1 MKNLAKCYD
10 EYHKKLLFIPIG
22 ILALSII
29 YLTFFYI
36 QTGDIMNKDISL
48 TGGISITF
56 ETTISQEQFQNTISQ
71 QFQNFEIKQISD
83 NTGNQIKLAITTTE
97 ENNEKL
103 KTIIEEQV
111 GHKLTSEN
119 SSIEMTS
126 SSLSDD
132 FYKQLLIAIIL
143 AFFWMSAVVFVIF
156 SHGKKNKFYIV
167 ALNIFLG
174 FFLGKIFFVI
184 NQVLAT
190 IIFIAFVATVVT
202 IYIKNSIPS
211 FAIIIAAFAN
221 IIMTLSVVNLVGIKI
236 STAGIIAFLMLIGYS
251 VDTDILLTT
260 RLLRGNK
267 KTNEALFSALKTGM
281 MMTSTSLIAI
291 ITALIVI
298 YPFGSILNQVFTIL
312 TIGLSFDILNTW
324 ITNASIIK
332 MHLERK

>member
-1 MKNLAKCYD
+1 MKNLVKLYD
-10 EYHKKLLFIPIG
+10 EYHKKILIIPAG
-22 ILALSII
+22 ILLLSLI

-36 QTGDIMNKDISL
+36 QVGDIIDKDISL
-48 TGGISITF
+48 TGGVSITF
-56 ETTISQEQFQNTISQ
+56 ETAMPQEQFENAISQ
-71 QFQNFEIKQISD
+71 KFQNFEVKQISD
-83 NTGNQIKLAITTTE
+83 NTGNQIKLVITTTE

-103 KTIIEEQV
+103 KVIIEEQLD
-111 GHKLTSEN
+111 HKLTSEN

-143 AFFWMSAVVFVIF
+143 AFFWMSAVIFLIF
-156 SHGKKNKFYIV
+156 SHGKKNKFYIIT
-167 ALNIFLG
+167 LNIFLG

-184 NQVLAT
+184 NQTLAML
-190 IIFIAFVATVVT
+190 IFIAFVTTVIA

-211 FAIIIAAFAN
+211 FAIILAAFTN
-221 IIMTLSVVNLVGIKI
+221 IIMTLSVVNLIGIKI

-260 RLLRGNK
+260 RLLRGTK
-267 KTNEALFSALKTGM
+267 KTNEALFSAFKTGI
-281 MMTSTSLIAI
+281 MMTSTSLVAI

-312 TIGLSFDILNTW
+312 IIGLSFDILNTW

-332 MHLERK
+332 MYLEKK